1 MDQDNNSF
9 KRGSARHEWSRWKG
23 KKSETKK
30 KGMRLVSAIL
40 FLAALLIIL
49 VFVRRGANTF
59 HEAEAK
65 RDTLLE
71 LTADRIIAV
80 EMNSPKGKVS
90 FVRDDGKWR
99 STLRSGGGTHSA
111 DSGVVSGETERDEDS
126 SRSLPSGGEERDED
140 SARSLPS
147 SGEDDEEDDSR
158 SLPSEEEL
166 EEEAAAKLAASV
178 TGVRLYRT
186 LTGVEDLKLYG
197 LDVPQAV
204 IKVTDRDG
212 AVTEIAIGDVN
223 ETTSTVYCCLNGD
236 KDTVYA
242 VSTSLLS
249 SLQ

>member
-90 FVRDDGKWR
+90 YVRDDGKWR

-111 DSGVVSGETERDEDS
+111 AISAASGEAESEEESEEDS
-126 SRSLPSGGEERDED
+126 EEESEED
-140 SARSLPS
+140 S
-147 SGEDDEEDDSR
+147 SR

-212 AVTEIAIGDVN
+212 SVTEIAIGDVN

>member
-111 DSGVVSGETERDEDS
+111 AISAASGEAESEEESEEDS
-126 SRSLPSGGEERDED
+126 EEESEED
-140 SARSLPS
+140 S
-147 SGEDDEEDDSR
+147 SR